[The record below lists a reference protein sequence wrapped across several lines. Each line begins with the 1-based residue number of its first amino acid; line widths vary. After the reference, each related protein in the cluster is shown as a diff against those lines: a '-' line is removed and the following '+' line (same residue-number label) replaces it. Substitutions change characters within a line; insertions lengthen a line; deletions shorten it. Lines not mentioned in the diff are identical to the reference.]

1 MASENDDPR
10 HPNPGEVV
18 PRKAPPKNPPKDQKA
33 PPPDRQNADNIAPG
47 HGRRIPDKD

>member
-1 MASENDDPR
+1 MAGENHDQGQR
-10 HPNPGEVV
+10 NIGEGV
-18 PRKAPPKNPPKDQKA
+18 PRKAPPKNPPKDQKV